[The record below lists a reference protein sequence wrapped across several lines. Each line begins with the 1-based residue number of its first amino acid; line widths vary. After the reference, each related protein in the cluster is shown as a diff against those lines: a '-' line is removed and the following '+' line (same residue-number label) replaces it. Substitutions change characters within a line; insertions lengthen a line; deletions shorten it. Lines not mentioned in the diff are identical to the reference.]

1 MPINKP
7 ILTALVLLAGLGLA
21 GCKPL
26 QAVNEV
32 SSQASANLQDFD
44 AFNTSLTDIYL
55 DDCRILAYKDYS
67 DSSVGLKIDTLTSS
81 ALFPFSFSV
90 AKQKDTLLRRIYTA
104 LHGYFAALAKLSAD
118 SLVDYSLDT
127 VSTSL
132 SSGAILDTT
141 KISPGTIGAVS
152 AIAGKLGEFI
162 SNSYRLRHIKQYV
175 VESDP
180 FVQRLIKDMKSSLVD
195 VRNFLSLEQRYLK
208 DHVYDSLVKYS
219 RSRFERKQALDE
231 YFRVT
236 EDIDNRERRLDSY
249 RLSLDVI
256 AAGHAYILSHV
267 DDLRSKEVKK
277 KLTGFASALKDHQSE
292 FNALTQRSS
301 K

>member
-7 ILTALVLLAGLGLA
+7 FLTVLLLLAGLGFA

-26 QAVNEV
+26 QAVNEL
-32 SSQASANLQDFD
+32 SSAASANLQDFD

-55 DDCRILAYKDYS
+55 DDCRILDYKDYG
-67 DSSVGLKIDTLTSS
+67 DSSVKLKIDTLTSS
-81 ALFPFSFSV
+81 VLFPFSFSV

-127 VSTSL
+127 VSASL
-132 SSGAILDTT
+132 SSGAIIDTT
-141 KISPGTIGAVS
+141 NISPGTIGAIG
-152 AIAGKLGEFI
+152 AIAAKLGEFI

-180 FVQRLIKDMKSSLVD
+180 FVQRLIRDMKSSLVD
-195 VRNFLSLEQRYLK
+195 VRNFLSLEQHYLK

-236 EDIDNRERRLDSY
+236 ADIDNREQRLDSY
-249 RLSLDVI
+249 QLSLDVI
-256 AAGHAYILSHV
+256 AAGHAYILLHV